1 MQRQAA
7 SLLLGS
13 IAEKRALVI
22 GDVLLDS
29 FVYGEVKRISR
40 EAPVPILSETR
51 REMMLGGAGNLVRN
65 LISLG
70 GEASVIS
77 VAGNDPQGDAV
88 EGLLT
93 DCGTHGCTLI
103 RQPGR
108 STPTKT
114 RYVSGSQQMFCVDFD
129 PGAAISADTAKA
141 VIAAV
146 TGALDRADVVILS
159 DYGRGML
166 TRAVCAEVIRLAK
179 AAGKPVCVD
188 PRGDDYTRYDGA
200 YLIKPN
206 AQELAGEVAM
216 PVGSDAEVEAA
227 LAALKA
233 RLGSTP
239 AVVVTRGAK
248 GMSFIENGEVHHHRA
263 RPRSVY
269 DVSGAGDTALAALS
283 LGVAAR
289 LPLADTIALADL
301 AAGTAV
307 GKTGTATVSPEE
319 LLDSAIPGAGD
330 VDWRVLSRPQAAATV
345 QSWHRDGLKVGF
357 TNGCFDILHPG
368 HLASLRHAR
377 SVCDRLVVG
386 LNSDAS
392 VTRLKG
398 EGRPVNPAAH
408 RAAMLAA
415 LESVDRVVVF
425 EEDTP
430 EALIRA
436 IAPDV
441 LVKGADYKPDDLPG
455 ADFIRS
461 RGGEVVIAPLQAGF
475 STTALVEK
483 MKAGKTR

>member
-1 MQRQAA
+1 MQRQEA
-7 SLLLGS
+7 SILLGA
-13 IAEKRALVI
+13 IAGKRALVV

-51 REMMLGGAGNLVRN
+51 REQMLGGAGNLVRN
-65 LISLG
+65 IISLG
-70 GEASVIS
+70 GEASAVGI
-77 VAGNDPQGDAV
+77 AGDDAEGDQV
-88 EGLLT
+88 ESLLT
-93 DCGTHGCTLI
+93 ECGTIACTLV
-103 RQPGR
+103 REAGR
-108 STPTKT
+108 KTPAKI
-114 RYVSGSQQMFCVDFD
+114 RYVSGGQQMFCVDSD
-129 PGAAISADTAKA
+129 PGTAISAQSTQS
-141 VIAAV
+141 VLAAV
-146 TGALDRADVVILS
+146 KAALADTDVVILS

-166 TRAVCAEVIRLAK
+166 TRDVCRDVIALANR
-179 AAGKPVCVD
+179 AGKPVCVD
-188 PRGDDYTRYDGA
+188 PRGADYARYDGA
-200 YLIKPN
+200 FLIKPN
-206 AQELAGEVAM
+206 AQELADEVNL
-216 PVGSDAEVEAA
+216 PVGTDAQVEDA
-227 LAALKA
+227 LSALKA
-233 RLGSTP
+233 RLRATR
-239 AVVVTRGAK
+239 ALIVTRGGK
-248 GMSFIENGEVHHHRA
+248 GMSLIEEGRVHHHRA

-269 DVSGAGDTALAALS
+269 DVSGAGDTALAALA
-283 LGVAAR
+283 LGVAAG
-289 LPLADTIALADL
+289 LALTDAMALADL

-307 GKTGTATVSPEE
+307 GKAGTATVSPEE
-319 LLDSAIPGAGD
+319 LLDAAIPGAGD
-330 VDWRVLSRPQAAATV
+330 VDWRVLSRDSAASV
-345 QSWHRDGLKVGF
+345 VRSWHRDGLKVGF

-441 LVKGADYKPDDLPG
+441 MVKGADYKADDLPG
-455 ADFIRS
+455 ADFIRA
-461 RGGEVVIAPLQAGF
+461 RGGEIVIAPLQPGF

-483 MKAGKTR
+483 MKRGAAS

>member
-1 MQRQAA
+1 MQRQEA
-7 SLLLGS
+7 SILLGA
-13 IAEKRALVI
+13 IAGKRALVV

-70 GEASVIS
+70 GVASAVS
-77 VAGNDPQGDAV
+77 VVGDDAHGPAV
-88 EGLLT
+88 EALLGE
-93 DCGTHGCTLI
+93 CGASAVTLV
-103 RQPGR
+103 RQNGR
-108 STPTKT
+108 KTPTKT
-114 RYVSGSQQMFCVDFD
+114 RYVSGSQQMFCVDCD
-129 PGAAISADTAKA
+129 PGTAISHDSERA
-141 VIAAV
+141 VIEAVSAAL
-146 TGALDRADVVILS
+146 ASADVVILS

-166 TRAVCAEVIRLAK
+166 TRAVCAEIIKLAK

-188 PRGDDYTRYDGA
+188 PRGADYSRYDGA
-200 YLIKPN
+200 TLIKPN
-206 AQELAGEVAM
+206 AQELADEVGL
-216 PVGSDAEVEAA
+216 PVGSDAEAEEA
-227 LAALKA
+227 LTALKS
-233 RLGSTP
+233 RLSATP
-239 AVVVTRGAK
+239 ALIVTRGGK
-248 GMSFIENGEVHHHRA
+248 GMSLIENGQVHHHRA

-283 LGVAAR
+283 LGVAAG
-289 LPLADTIALADL
+289 LPLVDTMALADL

-330 VDWRVLSRPQAAATV
+330 VDWRVLSRGQAASTV
-345 QSWHRDGLKVGF
+345 SSWHRDGLKVGF

-430 EALIRA
+430 EELIRA

-455 ADFIRS
+455 ADFIKS
-461 RGGEVVIAPLQAGF
+461 RGGEIIIAPLQAGF

-483 MKAGKTR
+483 MKAGNA

>member
-1 MQRQAA
+1 MQRQEA
-7 SLLLGS
+7 SILLGA
-13 IAEKRALVI
+13 IAGKRALVI

-51 REMMLGGAGNLVRN
+51 RERMLGGAGNLVRN

-70 GEASVIS
+70 GTAAAIS
-77 VAGNDPQGDAV
+77 VVGDDDEGRAV
-88 EGLLT
+88 QALLT
-93 DCGTHGCTLI
+93 ECGTASDTLV
-103 RQPGR
+103 REAKR
-108 STPTKT
+108 KTPTKT
-114 RYVSGSQQMFCVDFD
+114 RYVSGGQQMFCVDCD
-129 PGAAISADTAKA
+129 PGTPISPDSARTVLSAIGAALEN
-141 VIAAV
+141 V
-146 TGALDRADVVILS
+146 DVVILS

-166 TRAVCAEVIRLAK
+166 TPSVCAEVIRLAK

-188 PRGDDYTRYDGA
+188 PRGADYSRYDGA
-200 YLIKPN
+200 FLIKPN
-206 AQELAGEVAM
+206 AQELADEVGL
-216 PVGSDAEVEAA
+216 PVSTDSDVEAA
-227 LAALKA
+227 LGALKG
-233 RLGSTP
+233 RLSATP
-239 AVVVTRGAK
+239 ALIVTRGGQ
-248 GMSFIENGEVHHHRA
+248 GMSLIENGAVHHHRA
-263 RPRSVY
+263 RHRSVY

-283 LGVAAR
+283 LGVAAG
-289 LPLADTIALADL
+289 LPLIDTMALADL

-307 GKTGTATVSPEE
+307 GKAGTATVSPEE
-319 LLDSAIPGAGD
+319 LLDAAIPGAGD
-330 VDWRVLSRPQAAATV
+330 VDWRVLSRKHAASTV

-386 LNSDAS
+386 LNSDTS

-425 EEDTP
+425 EDDTP

-441 LVKGADYKPDDLPG
+441 LVKGADYRPDDLPG

-461 RGGEVVIAPLQAGF
+461 RGGEIVIAPLQPGF

-483 MKAGKTR
+483 MKAGRS

>member
-1 MQRQAA
+1 MQRQEA
-7 SLLLGS
+7 SILLGS
-13 IAEKRALVI
+13 IGARRALVV

-29 FVYGEVKRISR
+29 FVYGTVKRISR

-51 REMMLGGAGNLVRN
+51 RTSMLGGAGNLVRN
-65 LISLG
+65 IISLG
-70 GEASVIS
+70 GVASVVS
-77 VAGNDPQGDAV
+77 VAGDDADGSTV
-88 EGLLT
+88 ERLLAE
-93 DCGTHGCTLI
+93 CGTQDCALV
-103 RQPGR
+103 RQIGR
-108 STPTKT
+108 KTPTKT
-114 RYVSGSQQMFCVDFD
+114 RYVSGGQQMFCVDCD
-129 PGAAISADTAKA
+129 PGTQ
-141 VIAAV
+141 V
-146 TGALDRADVVILS
+146 TGEVAEAVLSAVKSRLIGCDVVVLS

-166 TRAVCAEVIRLAK
+166 TPALCRSVIALARD
-179 AAGKPVCVD
+179 AGKPVCVD
-188 PRGDDYTRYDGA
+188 PRGADYSRYDGA
-200 YLIKPN
+200 TLIKPN
-206 AQELAGEVAM
+206 AQELADEVGL
-216 PVGSDAEVEAA
+216 PVDSDGEVEAA
-227 LAALKA
+227 LEALKA
-233 RLGSTP
+233 RLGATP
-239 AVVVTRGAK
+239 ALIVTRGSK
-248 GMSFIENGEVHHHRA
+248 GMSLIEKGRVHHHRA

-283 LGVAAR
+283 LAVAAG
-289 LPLADTIALADL
+289 LALTDAMALADL

-307 GKTGTATVSPEE
+307 GKAGTATVSPEE
-319 LLDSAIPGAGD
+319 LLDAAIPGAGD
-330 VDWRVLSRPQAAATV
+330 VDWRVLTREQAAATV

-430 EALIRA
+430 EALIQA

-455 ADFIRS
+455 AAFVKA
-461 RGGEVVIAPLQAGF
+461 RGGEIVIAPLQPGF
-475 STTALVEK
+475 STTALVER
-483 MKAGKTR
+483 MKKNKA

>member
-1 MQRQAA
+1 MQRQEA
-7 SLLLGS
+7 SILLS
-13 IAEKRALVI
+13 AIAGKRALVV

-40 EAPVPILSETR
+40 EAPVPVLSERR

-70 GEASVIS
+70 GTASAVS
-77 VAGNDPQGDAV
+77 VAGDDAHAPAV
-88 EGLLT
+88 EALLGE
-93 DCGTHGCTLI
+93 CGASSVALVQ
-103 RQPGR
+103 QPGR
-108 STPTKT
+108 KTPTKT
-114 RYVSGSQQMFCVDFD
+114 RYVSGSQQMFCVDCD
-129 PGAAISADTAKA
+129 PGGSISPDSERRIIAVVADAM
-141 VIAAV
+141 
-146 TGALDRADVVILS
+146 GGADVVVLS

-166 TRAVCAEVIRLAK
+166 TPELCREVISLAR

-188 PRGDDYTRYDGA
+188 PRGADYSRYDGA
-200 YLIKPN
+200 TLIKPN
-206 AQELAGEVAM
+206 AQELADEVGL
-216 PVGSDAEVEAA
+216 PVGSDSEAEAA
-227 LAALKA
+227 LGALKA

-239 AVVVTRGAK
+239 ALIVTRGAQ
-248 GMSFIENGEVHHHRA
+248 GMSLIENGTVHHHRA

-283 LGVAAR
+283 LGVAAG
-289 LPLADTIALADL
+289 LPLVDAMALADL

-307 GKTGTATVSPEE
+307 GKAGTATVSPEE
-319 LLDSAIPGAGD
+319 LLDAAIPGAGD
-330 VDWRVLSRPQAAATV
+330 ADWRVLSREKAAGTV

-441 LVKGADYKPDDLPG
+441 LVKGADYRPDDLPG

-461 RGGEVVIAPLQAGF
+461 RGGEIVIAPLQPGF

-483 MKAGKTR
+483 MKADASR